1 MSNTSS
7 VADTELAKI
16 LESESTHGRFRVLRW
31 LIAVL
36 ALALIGGGFAWFRS
50 GSTVDAAPRYQTESL
65 S

>member
-1 MSNTSS
+1 MSNTPS

-16 LESESTHGRFRVLRW
+16 LESESTHGRFQVLRW

-50 GSTVDAAPRYQTESL
+50 GSAMPRAGRL
-65 S
+65 R